1 MHPLKEEVDN
11 VNFSTNT
18 LVKHTVVSEKL
29 AKTVYPSV
37 VTINAND
44 CIYYPGVAEYIVKMI
59 SSGKAGY
66 AMVNFIAMPS
76 YDGDFAAVDNEA
88 VASVRDGVVSFQA
101 AGNEYTYRHNVF

>member
-1 MHPLKEEVDN
+1 MHPLKDEVDG

-18 LVKHTVVSEKL
+18 LVQHTVVSKKL
-29 AKTVYPSV
+29 ANTEYPSV

-59 SSGKAGY
+59 SLGKAGY

-88 VASVRDGVVSFQA
+88 VASVRDGVVSF
-101 AGNEYTYRHNVF
+101 